1 MKLPSTSISRSLF
14 WDVTQRASVAWRRK
28 NGYKG
33 NKCLI
38 RKIINLDMLDRAVEQ
53 KYEQL
58 SYFIYAATKRKEGL
72 SQFARNSFHHLPRKN
87 MNNNGQSKLFLLSGY
102 LPY

>member
-1 MKLPSTSISRSLF
+1 MKLPSTGISRSLF
-14 WDVTQRASVAWRRK
+14 LDVTQRASVAWRRK

-38 RKIINLDMLDRAVEQ
+38 RKSINLDMLDMTVEQ

-58 SYFIYAATKRKEGL
+58 SYFMYAATKRRE
-72 SQFARNSFHHLPRKN
+72 
-87 MNNNGQSKLFLLSGY
+87 
-102 LPY
+102 

>member
-1 MKLPSTSISRSLF
+1 MKLPSTGISRSLF

-38 RKIINLDMLDRAVEQ
+38 RESINLDMLDMTVEQ

-58 SYFIYAATKRKEGL
+58 SYFMYAATKRRE
-72 SQFARNSFHHLPRKN
+72 
-87 MNNNGQSKLFLLSGY
+87 
-102 LPY
+102 